1 MIRPTSA
8 GHLSPKTF
16 RGGQWHYLPGVYAAV
31 ALGNV
36 KEDACKSRTAAET
49 NTGYPVQGDGLM

>member
-1 MIRPTSA
+1 MP
-8 GHLSPKTF
+8 PKTF

-36 KEDACKSRTAAET
+36 KEDVCKSRTAAET
-49 NTGYPVQGDGLM
+49 EPGYPVQGDGLM